1 MIKNIL
7 PNNYKMLTIY
17 NKIGITTFLIICLCF
32 PFSVHA
38 KTLAIFPL
46 AVYSDKPSDFIRQGV
61 NTMFASRLSG
71 GDIDI
76 IKTKKFESL
85 LIGDEKTGVIKE
97 KRVREIAQEIKVDYA
112 VFGSITTLAKSYSL
126 DLSVL
131 GIEQKEKS
139 LKNISHV
146 LSEEQFIPK
155 ISDIAYQIRAIIEG
169 KDIAIPKTAAAP
181 TMKDEPETSPMGIFS
196 EIEKEEKISADLEKG
211 LFFQET
217 KESKGFKPTDKIPVD
232 FSIMAFAVGDLD
244 GKDGAELV
252 MLGRKNLFIYSKK
265 GNTFSKIDTLK
276 AGFGEDFL
284 TVSVGDTDNDGMAEL
299 YLASRYGIRARTTV
313 LGWNGAFKKLDRI
326 TGHVRAIKNPSKDKT
341 VLLFQDSKPDEFFQG
356 TIFSMDYDQQGRIV
370 KSDKIPGL
378 KGAQFYT
385 IILFDLDKDGN
396 NEWVGLGEDSRL
408 CVWDNKGNVLWKGTK
423 ELGGTNNAIRIGSST
438 PGDLPPRVSFSINP
452 LIADI
457 NHDGEEEVLV
467 VENIAFIEHVAN
479 LKIYN
484 KSNLIGYRIE
494 GTDLSPSWE
503 TRDIDY
509 CLIGMEKYGQSI
521 FLAAQ
526 KPKIIN
532 IIKKGS
538 GLVMWFDMAQELK
551 K

>member
-1 MIKNIL
+1 MINTIL
-7 PNNYKMLTIY
+7 CNNFKKLTISG
-17 NKIGITTFLIICLCF
+17 KIFIFIFLIISLCF
-32 PFSVHA
+32 PFSAYA

-71 GDIDI
+71 GGIDI
-76 IKTKKFESL
+76 IKSSDFDTL
-85 LIGDEKTGVIKE
+85 LIGEEKKGVIRE
-97 KRVREIAQEIKVDYA
+97 KRAKEIAQEIETDYA
-112 VFGSITTLAKSYSL
+112 VFGSITALAKSYSI

-131 GIEQKEKS
+131 TLKKREESPEK
-139 LKNISHV
+139 ISYV

-155 ISDIAYQIRAIIEG
+155 MSDVAYQIRAIIEG
-169 KDIAIPKTAAAP
+169 KDIATPKTAAVP
-181 TMKDEPETSPMGIFS
+181 KMKDEPEKSPMGIFS
-196 EIEKEEKISADLEKG
+196 EIEKEKKEPADLEKG

-217 KESKGFKPTDKIPVD
+217 KESKGFKPTGKIDLD
-232 FSIMAFAVGDLD
+232 FSIVAFAAGNLD
-244 GKDGAELV
+244 GKEGVELV

-265 GNTFSKIDTLK
+265 GDTFTNIDTLE

-284 TVSVGDTDNDGMAEL
+284 KVSIGDADNDGMPEL
-299 YLASRYGIRARTTV
+299 YLTSRYGIRARTTV
-313 LGWNGAFKKLDRI
+313 LGWDGAFKKRDRI
-326 TGHVRAIKNPSKDKT
+326 TGHVRTIKNSLKDKT
-341 VLLFQDSKPDEFFQG
+341 VLLFQGSKPDEFFQG
-356 TIFSMDYDQQGRIV
+356 PIYFMDYDQQGKLH

-385 IILFDLDKDGN
+385 IILFDVDKEGR
-396 NEWVGLGEDSRL
+396 NEWVGLGEESRL
-408 CVWDNKGNVLWKGTK
+408 CVWDDKGDVLWKGAK
-423 ELGGTNNAIRIGSST
+423 ELGGTNNAIRIGSSA
-438 PGDLPPRVSFSINP
+438 PGDLPPRVSFNINP
-452 LIADI
+452 LVTDI
-457 NHDGEEEVLV
+457 NHDGEEEILV
-467 VENIAFIEHVAN
+467 VENIPLIEHVAD

-484 KSNLIGYRIE
+484 KSNLIGYQIQ
-494 GTDLSPSWE
+494 GADLSPSWE
-503 TRDIDY
+503 TRDMDY

-538 GLVMWFDMAQELK
+538 GLVMWFDLGQGLK